1 MVHQNDGVPVCDQ
14 IVHDPGQPHN
24 VRGVQTDGGLI
35 QHIQDA
41 GGAVADSTGQ
51 LHSLAL
57 AGGERRRCAVKR
69 QVAQAQIHQP
79 LGGALK
85 RLANTL
91 GHRAHVFRQA
101 AGNAPYPVHQ
111 SVKRHGAGFIQRNTP
126 KPWRTGSSGQA
137 CAVACRANILFQK
150 LFHPLHALFVLDL
163 GQCIFHGVNRVIIGK
178 IKLSRLIGFLR
189 LVKNMLLDRWAMID
203 DLFLF
208 CGQVTEWYLRT
219 DPHFTAHVGHQRPHQ
234 AVPRSNC
241 ALINAEGVIR
251 HKACHIDGSDAAG
264 AATLLTSPLRIE
276 RQFLSRRCIKMR
288 TARRTNKLSS
298 CCDSQGRF
306 HIMPIGA
313 AVAGKAGIHQPQAV

>member
-1 MVHQNDGVPVCDQ
+1 M
-14 IVHDPGQPHN
+14 
-24 VRGVQTDGGLI
+24 QTDGGLI

-57 AGGERRRCAVKR
+57 ASGERRRCAVKR

-91 GHRAHVFRQA
+91 GHRTHVFRQA

-111 SVKRHGAGFIQRNTP
+111 LVKRHGAGFIQRNAP
-126 KPWRTGSSGQA
+126 KSWCTGSSGQA
-137 CAVACRANILFQK
+137 CAVARRTNLLFQK
-150 LFHPLHALFVLDL
+150 LFHSLHALFVLDL

-189 LVKNMLLDRWAMID
+189 LVKDMLLDRWAVID

-208 CGQVTEWYLRT
+208 CGQVTEWHVGT
-219 DPHFTAHVGHQRPHQ
+219 HPHFPAHIGHQRPHQ

-251 HKACHIDGSDAAG
+251 YKACHIDGSDAAG
-264 AATLLTSPLRIE
+264 AAALLTSSLGIE
-276 RQFLSRRCIKMR
+276 RQFLRGRCIKMR
-288 TARRTNKLSS
+288 TARRTNEFFS
-298 CCDSQGRF
+298 CGDSQGWF